1 MAGRMDGKVVFIT
14 GAARGQGRAHA
25 VRLAEEGADIIAVD
39 ICESIPTVT
48 QYGGA
53 TPEDLQETVRLV
65 EALDRRIVAEQADVR
80 DLARLKEVVRS
91 GVAELGR
98 LDGVVAN
105 AGIEIFKAWDKFT
118 EQEFRDVID
127 VNLVGVWNTVMA
139 TAPVLVE
146 AGHGGSVVLISSGNG
161 LKGGPFNLPYTASK
175 FAVTGMGKT
184 FAAELGK
191 HRIRVNT
198 VHPGPVDTDMSRHI
212 SPLFGEIAA
221 GNEHLLSTYAH
232 FHPDSVM
239 DPVEISHAVLY
250 LLSDESTW
258 TSALALAVDGG
269 VTAY

>member
-39 ICESIPTVT
+39 ICASIPTVV

-53 TPEDLQETVRLV
+53 TPDDLKETVRLI
-65 EALDRRIVAEQADVR
+65 EAQGRRIIAEQADVR
-80 DLARLKEVVRS
+80 DLARLKEVVTA
-91 GVAELGR
+91 GVSEMGR

-118 EQEFRDVID
+118 EQEFKDVID

-139 TAPVLVE
+139 TAPVLVD
-146 AGHGGSVVLISSGNG
+146 AGNGGSIVLISSGNG

-175 FAVTGMGKT
+175 FGVNGMGKV

-198 VHPGPVDTDMSRHI
+198 VHPGPVDTEMSRHI
-212 SPLFGEIAA
+212 APYFGEIAA
-221 GNEHLLSTYAH
+221 GNEALLATYAN
-232 FHPDSVM
+232 FNTEDAM

-258 TSALALAVDGG
+258 TTALSMAVDGG
-269 VTAY
+269 VTAF